1 MNCTKC
7 GSSQVHVTDT
17 RGKGARCIYRRRH
30 CLACGNR
37 WTTLELP
44 VGDLRQAVG
53 VINGLEGRKHGKKH
67 PAK

>member
-1 MNCTKC
+1 MTCTKC

-17 RGKGARCIYRRRH
+17 RAKGARCIYRRRH

-53 VINGLEGRKHGKKH
+53 VINGLEGCKHGKKH

>member
-17 RGKGARCIYRRRH
+17 RAKGTRWRH
-30 CLACGNR
+30 CLTCGNR